1 MPRRHGRGRPYEGKA
16 NMIRMLGF
24 DTEASFDTWRH
35 GELVKPFW
43 DIFVEKHLETTT
55 GASGKR
61 FIHIQTVSECIQ
73 GGEIRGRR
81 RFRRCHLN
89 PDFDNALDWHA
100 WLTFWLVEE
109 NATDQ
114 EGCFFRF
121 THRRKQ
127 EEMQKK
133 AFHFI
138 LWAKRYR
145 SHIIRTG
152 AADEPPIP
160 ALSSEEESSDD
171 EIEMDPEAGTA
182 IVRWIYGVPDALE
195 GDDEWPG
202 RIVVSGFCG
211 HTCVSFWHH
220 VDDTFQLRQH
230 SQYRTS
236 LVAKDDLGF
245 RKAQR
250 LAFQTGKK
258 IFFYLTT
265 KTMKFPEEEQNE
277 TDDLEAN
284 DRAIRDRDMVLR
296 LSMRAQAAFL

>member
-1 MPRRHGRGRPYEGKA
+1 MV
-16 NMIRMLGF
+16 RMLDF

-35 GELVKPFW
+35 SEQVKPFW
-43 DIFVEKHLETTT
+43 KIFVEKHLETDT
-55 GASGKR
+55 GTSGKKY
-61 FIHIQTVSECIQ
+61 IHIQTVSKWIRE
-73 GGEIRGRR
+73 GERNGRT
-81 RFRRCHLN
+81 RFSRC
-89 PDFDNALDWHA
+89 PSDPEFDDTLDWHA
-100 WLTFWLVEE
+100 WATFWIVER
-109 NATDQ
+109 NFKDR
-114 EGCFFRF
+114 EGCFFRK
-121 THRRKQ
+121 RIKQ

-138 LWAKRYR
+138 LWAKRHR
-145 SHIIRTG
+145 SHIIKTG
-152 AADEPPIP
+152 AADEPPKPAARIP
-160 ALSSEEESSDD
+160 EAEEESSDE

-182 IVRWIYGVPDALE
+182 IVRWTDGVPNALE
-195 GDDEWPG
+195 GDEEWSE

-220 VDDTFQLRQH
+220 VDDTFRLRQH

-265 KTMKFPEEEQNE
+265 ETMKFPKKAQEEP
-277 TDDLEAN
+277 DDLEAN

-296 LSMRAQAAFL
+296 LSMRAQIAFL

>member
-1 MPRRHGRGRPYEGKA
+1 
-16 NMIRMLGF
+16 MIRMLGF

-109 NATDQ
+109 NVTDR
-114 EGCFFRF
+114 EGCFFSF
-121 THRRKQ
+121 SHRMKQ

-138 LWAKRYR
+138 LWAKRHR

-152 AADEPPIP
+152 AADEPPNP
-160 ALSSEEESSDD
+160 AAMEPEALSSKEESSDE
-171 EIEMDPEAGTA
+171 EIEMDPQAGTA
-182 IVRWIYGVPDALE
+182 IVIWESGIPDVAVE
-195 GDDEWPG
+195 NMDFKCHVKVEA
-202 RIVVSGFCG
+202 FCG
-211 HTCVSFWHH
+211 YNQMTFWHH
-220 VDDTFQLRQH
+220 IDEVFELQRY
-230 SQYRTS
+230 SQYQTS
-236 LVAKDDLGF
+236 LATKDNLGF

-250 LAFQTGKK
+250 LAFQTGKR
-258 IFFYLTT
+258 IVFRLAT
-265 KTMKFPEEEQNE
+265 KTMKFPEKAQNE
-277 TDDLEAN
+277 TDDLEVN

-296 LSMRAQAAFL
+296 LSMRAQTAFL